1 MTERAVERQE
11 RIDELLLPYRKMSM
25 AVKMAK
31 WEIEAMIPKPVS
43 STDASCARR
52 NKLCA
57 SAEMGRL

>member
-25 AVKMAK
+25 AVKMAR
-31 WEIEAMIPKPVS
+31 WEIESTIPKPVS

-52 NKLCA
+52 NN
-57 SAEMGRL
+57 